1 MGTTQHRMMGTTQQR
16 KFEGSSGTK
25 MLVLGKIRDNF
36 LSSEVILYDDV
47 NENVVI
53 EQVPK

>member
-1 MGTTQHRMMGTTQQR
+1 MMGTTQQR
-16 KFEGSSGTK
+16 NFEGSSGTK

-36 LSSEVILYDDV
+36 LSSEVILYNDV

-53 EQVPK
+53 EQVPN